1 MRKFESLNDVPDTM
15 EVTVSVSRAVVVDYN
30 VDTFHINTTTEN
42 IGSDK
47 NTLLECLESSVA
59 VDTMVH

>member
-1 MRKFESLNDVPDTM
+1 MTLPNTM
-15 EVTVSVSRAVVVDYN
+15 QIAVSIRRTIVVDN
-30 VDTFHINTTTEN
+30 DIDTLYINTTTEN

-47 NTLLECLESSVA
+47 NTLLECLESGVA